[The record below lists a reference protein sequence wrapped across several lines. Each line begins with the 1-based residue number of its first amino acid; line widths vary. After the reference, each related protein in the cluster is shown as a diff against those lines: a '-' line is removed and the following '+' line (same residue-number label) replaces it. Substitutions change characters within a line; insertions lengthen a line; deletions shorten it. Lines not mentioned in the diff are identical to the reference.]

1 MRKNELVHHEH
12 YVAKVQQDLT
22 HFLLNDESLKNGA
35 IKYLRWDSEMK
46 LFDVYEDA
54 EYKIFITHT
63 FYERFR
69 DIQLAKGIVCQRCGR
84 KLKDT
89 KWTPIGYGR
98 RCYKKFLK
106 EEWERNQMTIFDFID
121 DPEYEIGG
129 VKNA

>member
-35 IKYLRWDSEMK
+35 IKYLRWDNEMK

-54 EYKIFITHT
+54 EHKVFITHT

-84 KLKDT
+84 SVRKSVRGTFGIRQLATGRAVCCRT
-89 KWTPIGYGR
+89 KRYI
-98 RCYKKFLK
+98 
-106 EEWERNQMTIFDFID
+106 
-121 DPEYEIGG
+121 
-129 VKNA
+129 